1 MTFDYEKLERD
12 LEEAC
17 EAVHQ
22 DFLKKFNSDDSYTSI
37 GGAKLEAFIND
48 LKAEFEGATFKFL
61 EENNLTNDPEAK
73 KRALTIAKL
82 YAKKC
87 MDDFSKVLR

>member
-17 EAVHQ
+17 EVVHQ
-22 DFLKKFNSDDSYTSI
+22 DFLKKFSHSNSYTSV
-37 GGAKLEAFIND
+37 GGAKLEAFING
-48 LKAEFEGATFKFL
+48 LKAEFEKAAMNFL
-61 EENNLTNDPEAK
+61 KKMNLDDDAEAR
-73 KRALTIAKL
+73 KRALTITKL

-87 MDDFSKVLR
+87 VDDYSKVL

>member
-12 LEEAC
+12 LEQAC

-22 DFLKKFNSDDSYTSI
+22 EFLKRFKSNDGYASV
-37 GGAKLEAFIND
+37 GGTMLEAFIND
-48 LKAEFEGATFKFL
+48 LKTEFENTTFDFL
-61 EENNLTNDPEAK
+61 KKHGLINDPEAK
-73 KRALTIAKL
+73 KRALTITKL

-87 MDDFSKVLR
+87 MEDYSRVLE

>member
-12 LEEAC
+12 LGEAC

-22 DFLKKFNSDDSYTSI
+22 LFQKKFSRDNAYASM
-37 GGAKLEAFIND
+37 GGAKLESFISD

-61 EENNLTNDPEAK
+61 QDNNLAHDPEAR

-87 MDDFSKVLR
+87 VEDFSKVLE